1 MDCRF
6 PSIGLSSENC
16 QLIPAVSGSCLG
28 PAQSLQKSK
37 TEIGTKELNFI
48 GDFDDSGWPLVKV
61 KLVVE
66 EQNVSELGR
75 MRECGNEGEQ
85 AAGSLCFPLLSS
97 TSTTSTRN
105 GVSPGRY
112 GHGQWPPYL
121 TMVMVVIINIII
133 ASINIIMA
141 LYLTLS

>member
-1 MDCRF
+1 M
-6 PSIGLSSENC
+6 
-16 QLIPAVSGSCLG
+16 
-28 PAQSLQKSK
+28 
-37 TEIGTKELNFI
+37 
-48 GDFDDSGWPLVKV
+48 KV

-66 EQNVSELGR
+66 EQNVSEMGR

>member
-1 MDCRF
+1 M
-6 PSIGLSSENC
+6 
-16 QLIPAVSGSCLG
+16 
-28 PAQSLQKSK
+28 
-37 TEIGTKELNFI
+37 
-48 GDFDDSGWPLVKV
+48 
-61 KLVVE
+61 VE

-97 TSTTSTRN
+97 TSTRN

>member
-1 MDCRF
+1 M
-6 PSIGLSSENC
+6 
-16 QLIPAVSGSCLG
+16 
-28 PAQSLQKSK
+28 
-37 TEIGTKELNFI
+37 
-48 GDFDDSGWPLVKV
+48 VKV